1 MENNLAFYMMRASQA
16 IFSYN
21 NEKYFNTR
29 SHYTLMKPLEVIHAS
44 LQKRVLVELKGG
56 REYRGILEGYD
67 HPHLN
72 LILKNAEEYIEGE
85 KKREIE
91 KVIVRGDNIIYISP

>member
-1 MENNLAFYMMRASQA
+1 
-16 IFSYN
+16 
-21 NEKYFNTR
+21 
-29 SHYTLMKPLEVIHAS
+29 MKPLEMIHGS
-44 LQKRVLVELKGG
+44 IGKRVMVELRGG

-72 LILKNAEEYIEGE
+72 LILKDAEEFAGEE
-85 KKREIE
+85 KKRSLE

>member
-1 MENNLAFYMMRASQA
+1 
-16 IFSYN
+16 
-21 NEKYFNTR
+21 
-29 SHYTLMKPLEVIHAS
+29 MKPLEMIHGS
-44 LQKRVLVELKGG
+44 IGKRVIVELRGN

-72 LILKNAEEYIEGE
+72 LILKDAEEFLEGE
-85 KKREIE
+85 KKRSME